1 MDQRAIID
9 VICKAALE
17 NLAGEVGALLGQ
29 ELICSDI
36 QLNLTTKEN
45 LFSNLDRHKTALTR
59 MDIDGDQQ
67 GKGFLLTRISA
78 AAMLG
83 GTLIML
89 PEDVIEESVQS
100 EKLDGEL
107 DDAYGEV
114 ANIIAGVF
122 TQAFVDKYKK
132 NLRFIKKSVEELIP
146 TKIDIASDEPFAPGN
161 YHVASCNM
169 KVGDKDLGPLE
180 FVVPASV
187 FELEEA
193 PADPAATEAES
204 KQVEE
209 PASTPAT
216 AEPQPAAEAP
226 AAEPSTQPEPPAP
239 SRPPFADAKKLADVV
254 FNATIGQVG
263 EEIGALLG
271 QPLQCDDIQLVMT
284 TKSDFFSNHCIDK
297 SVLTH
302 MKVTGDRE
310 GLGFMVVQVPDAVVL
325 GGTLIMLP
333 EDQIEELKSSGN
345 LEGEVEDA
353 YGEIANILSGS
364 LTQTFLDRYPQQLRF
379 IKTEAET
386 VVPTKVDVDSDHP
399 FPDGKYYLASF
410 AIHLEGYELHRIL
423 LIFPAN
429 VFDLDDAPAEAAQP
443 AADGS
448 VVETTAGTAAEAAS
462 NEPAPGEWGGP
473 PPVGDAAP
481 SAGQEP
487 PAGSNEKA
495 KQTGTPAGSAAAD
508 PAAPS
513 VPTAESAAQGGSEP
527 DKTPIVLVISDQ
539 PADAKPFV
547 DILSSANYE
556 SQVLTFQ
563 DEIKGFFQQHEIV
576 GILLVMA
583 QVGEKGFASAI
594 KLQSAGRPLPPI
606 IFAGPE
612 WTRSAV
618 LRAVKYG
625 AKDILVTPASGDEI
639 QDKVS
644 RHFKKAS

>member
-9 VICKAALE
+9 VVCKAGVE
-17 NLAGEVGALLGQ
+17 NLAGEIGALLGQ
-29 ELICSDI
+29 ELVCADV
-36 QLNLTTKEN
+36 QLNLTSKEN

-59 MDIDGDQQ
+59 MVVDGDQQ
-67 GKGFLLTRISA
+67 GDCFLLTRMSA
-78 AAMLG
+78 AAILG

-89 PEDVIEESVQS
+89 PEDVIEESAQS

-132 NLRFIKKSVEELIP
+132 NLRFIKKTVEELVP
-146 TKIDIASDEPFAPGN
+146 TKIDTASDEPFPPGN
-161 YHVASCNM
+161 YYVASCNM

-180 FVVPASV
+180 FVVPAFI

-193 PADPAATEAES
+193 PADPAAEAVEPEPTEA
-204 KQVEE
+204 
-209 PASTPAT
+209 PAPTPPA
-216 AEPQPAAEAP
+216 AEEPQPATETP
-226 AAEPSTQPEPPAP
+226 SVTEPPNESEPPAP
-239 SRPPFADAKKLADVV
+239 ARPPFADAKKLADVV
-254 FNATIGQVG
+254 FNATIGTVG

-284 TKSDFFSNHCIDK
+284 TKADFFSDHCIDK

-310 GLGFMVVQVPDAVVL
+310 GLGFMVVQIPDAVVL

-333 EDQIEELKSSGN
+333 EDQIEEQKSSGT
-345 LEGEVEDA
+345 LEGEIEDA
-353 YGEIANILSGS
+353 FGEIANILSGS
-364 LTQTFLDRYPQQLRF
+364 LTQTFLDRYPNQLRF

-386 VVPTKVDVDSDHP
+386 IVPTKVDVESDQP

-410 AIHLEGYELHRIL
+410 AIHLEGHELHRIL
-423 LIFPAN
+423 LIFPAE
-429 VFDLDDAPAEAAQP
+429 VFDLDDAPTEATQP
-443 AADGS
+443 STNSSAAA
-448 VVETTAGTAAEAAS
+448 TTADAATGDTS
-462 NEPAPGEWGGP
+462 EPAPGEWGGP
-473 PPVGDAAP
+473 PSAANETPAATGATTTTAGTATEKTEISSDPITADAA
-481 SAGQEP
+481 A
-487 PAGSNEKA
+487 
-495 KQTGTPAGSAAAD
+495 TAAD
-508 PAAPS
+508 AATP
-513 VPTAESAAQGGSEP
+513 VVSEP
-527 DKTPIVLVISDQ
+527 TGAPVVLVISDQ
-539 PADAKPFV
+539 PTDAEPFV
-547 DILSSANYE
+547 EILSSANYE

-563 DEIKGFFQQHEIV
+563 DEIKGLFQQHKIL

-625 AKDILVTPASGDEI
+625 AKDILVTPASNDEI

-644 RHFKKAS
+644 RHFQKAS